1 MFNKKGSDKEVD
13 IKKLNDVI
21 SMTKKILSIA
31 YVFIVI
37 VGIYA
42 ATLIFKEWKV
52 GVFLIN
58 LLKIVSP
65 LFIGIVVAWL
75 LEPIVKFLK
84 NHKMNRTLATALVYV
99 ALIGIIV
106 LIINALIP
114 LLSEQINEIVKS
126 IPSISN
132 QVQTWMS
139 DILNKLDGI
148 EGIDI
153 DSIRTEL
160 FTRLEEIGSDL
171 TSSLP
176 HLTVKVVSSVFSGL
190 GSLIIGFIIGFYLL
204 MSFDSFNDA
213 LISFVPKKNRD
224 DFRGL
229 TNEVNTSLRKYV
241 QGTLICATSVFILST
256 IGFAIAGLKA
266 PILFGLFCGVTNII
280 PYIGPYLGGAPAVLV
295 GFSQG
300 PIVGIISLVTV
311 IIAQFLES
319 NILNPIVMSK
329 TMKLHPVTIILGLL
343 IFGHFWGMIGML
355 LATPTIAV
363 LKSIILFLDDKYDIL
378 SFN

>member
-1 MFNKKGSDKEVD
+1 MFNKKNNEKEVD

-31 YVFIVI
+31 YTFII
-37 VGIYA
+37 IAGIYA

-52 GVFLIN
+52 GTFFLN

-75 LEPIVKFLK
+75 LEPLVKFLK
-84 NHKMNRTLATALVYV
+84 NHKVNRTLATSLVYI
-99 ALIGIIV
+99 ALILLIV
-106 LIINALIP
+106 LIISSLIP

-126 IPSISN
+126 IPSISSQIQN
-132 QVQTWMS
+132 WINDVFS
-139 DILNKLDGI
+139 KIGNID
-148 EGIDI
+148 GIDI
-153 DSIRTEL
+153 SSLKSEL
-160 FTRLEEIGSDL
+160 FVKLEEIGSNL

-176 HLTVKVVSSVFSGL
+176 HITVTFVSSVFSGL

-204 MSFDSFNDA
+204 MSFDNINDA
-213 LISFVPKKNRD
+213 ISSLIPEKNRD

-229 TNEVNTSLRKYV
+229 ANEVNTSLRKYV
-241 QGTLICATSVFILST
+241 QGTLICASFVFLLST

-266 PILFGLFCGVTNII
+266 PVLFGLFCGVTNII

-300 PIVGIISLVTV
+300 PVVGIISLISIV
-311 IIAQFLES
+311 IAQFLES

-329 TMKLHPVTIILGLL
+329 TMKLHPVTIIIGLL
-343 IFGHFWGMIGML
+343 VFGHFWGMIGML